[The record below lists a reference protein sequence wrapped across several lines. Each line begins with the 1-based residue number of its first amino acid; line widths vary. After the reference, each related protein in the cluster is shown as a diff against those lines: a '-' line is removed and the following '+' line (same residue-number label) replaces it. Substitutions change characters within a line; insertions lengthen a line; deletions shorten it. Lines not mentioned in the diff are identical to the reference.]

1 VTAQRLAQLRFRLL
15 RVVQGG
21 RRHRQSHVV
30 GEGARRTGERI
41 GRYGCG
47 GDACSQRGRNG
58 ARDEDRG
65 ASGDAA
71 STGRRTL
78 RHGVASGR
86 GRDRDR
92 LGLLFEFSQRRVQSR
107 KTRSVGT
114 DRGSVEGVAQL
125 REEFEVR
132 EFSH

>member
-1 VTAQRLAQLRFRLL
+1 LAQLRFGLL

-41 GRYGCG
+41 GSDGCG

-58 ARDEDRG
+58 ARDEDR

-78 RHGVASGR
+78 RHGVASDR

-92 LGLLFEFSQRRVQSR
+92 LGLEFEFIQRRVQSR